1 MNIIENERT
10 HLELQN
16 RVNAKPNK
24 KAIAKKTTI
33 LKKIDSESAR
43 IFDQIKERINK
54 KPHGRKIRDW
64 EILAVAIKQINS
76 DHIKELQV
84 QTYSERDR
92 LALAHEEYQKTH
104 GKIGLDQFI
113 DKLLRRE
120 I

>member
-1 MNIIENERT
+1 MSSTEAM
-10 HLELQN
+10 
-16 RVNAKPNK
+16 RVVQQEQPTTKANK
-24 KAIAKKTTI
+24 RVPQKKSNV

-92 LALAHEEYQKTH
+92 LSLAHEEYQKTH